1 MKAIISFYGMVLGL
15 VFVLA
20 VATNGLADTPVSG
33 IIGADTIW
41 TPADSPYIVTGN
53 VLVREGV
60 TLTIEAGVDVK
71 FESQKAL
78 QVDGGLVARGTDN
91 SKITFTSNQP
101 TPASGDWAY
110 IFFSDLSNDATFD
123 VDGNYTGGS
132 ILEYC
137 IVEYAGG
144 VIIDYNGAVRLSN
157 AHPFI
162 NHCSIRNNQTS
173 GICAWDLSGTLKI
186 ANNTITNN
194 TSSTGGGISIIGGTA
209 IIYGNFISDNYA
221 EGGGSYGGGGIF
233 THSNTSTISN
243 NIISNN
249 RVSGGSFDSGGGGI
263 YIREGTA
270 IISSNII
277 NNNTVTNTIEGA
289 GGGLL
294 IYIFSGTVTISNN
307 IIINNVGGVGGG
319 MCLYGGD
326 IISNNNIIGNNIAS
340 TGGAIVGNSDI
351 YNNSISGNSCEN
363 AVAVC
368 SNVDNKVFKYNTV
381 TANKATGP
389 EPTHIV
395 NIISHPLC
403 NYNNIFGNNATYE
416 LWNDNTAG
424 SADVNVENNW
434 WGTAEES
441 EIMIKIYDW
450 FDDATKGFV
459 DYTPW
464 ETAIRT
470 DTPVSSPRGLVVS
483 TTASNIIMNWDSNPE
498 GDVAGYKVYWGT
510 RAAPFFENVADVGNS
525 LGHTITGLT
534 LGSYYVAVTAYD
546 FDYHSTNDNP
556 DTIVNENQTNG
567 NESWYAAPDGG
578 IAIGLLKVSGRV
590 TDKYTMTPLAD
601 IRVGCWHDDED
612 FWTQTQTDTNG
623 IYEITNLPP
632 GDVQIRAEPESYYAC
647 IGTEFEL
654 TTDVNNLD
662 FALPPEA
669 ILSGKVLDGDTAEPA
684 ADIEITYWNNRYAV
698 WKNYYSDA
706 DGTFTLTNLPPGIG
720 EIKARPQVAT
730 GYAWSLPWGSNWVY
744 LNEGE
749 HDSERIIALQKGAL
763 VSGYIKDANGGP
775 ASGIEFDWQG
785 RMSEGWGDVDI
796 NGHYQIRLPLGT
808 YTIGPD
814 EDDFGSLHPEITITD
829 INQPVDV
836 NDITI
841 YSEQT
846 GGQISGDV
854 NNPGGYS
861 KMGEFFI
868 VAFETGTVIG
878 PNTWHTI
885 EPLGEAELEQA
896 GPFAITALPHDA
908 NYDVYL
914 CVISETVDEIMSLA
928 AWDVAINVAVD
939 TTGINLDYNS
949 EGSTVSGKV
958 INAEGL
964 AVMGATVLLNDSAT
978 KNFTGFGETDPN
990 GEYVIY
996 NVPGGTYSAGA
1007 VHSKYLSVST
1017 MVEVVDGA
1025 AADVNII
1032 VMPFAGEKE
1041 GANLNGDG
1049 VVNMVDFAKLA
1060 DQWREFGLLE
1070 ANFNQDSSVDFA
1082 DLKRVAENW
1091 LWEPIWYHD

>member
-368 SNVDNKVFKYNTV
+368 SNVDNKVF
-381 TANKATGP
+381 
-389 EPTHIV
+389 
-395 NIISHPLC
+395 
-403 NYNNIFGNNATYE
+403 
-416 LWNDNTAG
+416 
-424 SADVNVENNW
+424 
-434 WGTAEES
+434 
-441 EIMIKIYDW
+441 
-450 FDDATKGFV
+450 
-459 DYTPW
+459 
-464 ETAIRT
+464 
-470 DTPVSSPRGLVVS
+470 
-483 TTASNIIMNWDSNPE
+483 TT
-498 GDVAGYKVYWGT
+498 
-510 RAAPFFENVADVGNS
+510 
-525 LGHTITGLT
+525 
-534 LGSYYVAVTAYD
+534 
-546 FDYHSTNDNP
+546 
-556 DTIVNENQTNG
+556 
-567 NESWYAAPDGG
+567 
-578 IAIGLLKVSGRV
+578 
-590 TDKYTMTPLAD
+590 
-601 IRVGCWHDDED
+601 
-612 FWTQTQTDTNG
+612 
-623 IYEITNLPP
+623 
-632 GDVQIRAEPESYYAC
+632 
-647 IGTEFEL
+647 
-654 TTDVNNLD
+654 
-662 FALPPEA
+662 
-669 ILSGKVLDGDTAEPA
+669 
-684 ADIEITYWNNRYAV
+684 
-698 WKNYYSDA
+698 
-706 DGTFTLTNLPPGIG
+706 
-720 EIKARPQVAT
+720 
-730 GYAWSLPWGSNWVY
+730 
-744 LNEGE
+744 
-749 HDSERIIALQKGAL
+749 
-763 VSGYIKDANGGP
+763 
-775 ASGIEFDWQG
+775 
-785 RMSEGWGDVDI
+785 
-796 NGHYQIRLPLGT
+796 
-808 YTIGPD
+808 
-814 EDDFGSLHPEITITD
+814 
-829 INQPVDV
+829 
-836 NDITI
+836 
-841 YSEQT
+841 
-846 GGQISGDV
+846 
-854 NNPGGYS
+854 
-861 KMGEFFI
+861 
-868 VAFETGTVIG
+868 
-878 PNTWHTI
+878 
-885 EPLGEAELEQA
+885 
-896 GPFAITALPHDA
+896 
-908 NYDVYL
+908 
-914 CVISETVDEIMSLA
+914 SLA
-928 AWDVAINVAVD
+928 
-939 TTGINLDYNS
+939 
-949 EGSTVSGKV
+949 
-958 INAEGL
+958 
-964 AVMGATVLLNDSAT
+964 
-978 KNFTGFGETDPN
+978 
-990 GEYVIY
+990 
-996 NVPGGTYSAGA
+996 
-1007 VHSKYLSVST
+1007 T
-1017 MVEVVDGA
+1017 MRPTSCGMTIQQA
-1025 AADVNII
+1025 QP
-1032 VMPFAGEKE
+1032 M
-1041 GANLNGDG
+1041 
-1049 VVNMVDFAKLA
+1049 
-1060 DQWREFGLLE
+1060 
-1070 ANFNQDSSVDFA
+1070 
-1082 DLKRVAENW
+1082 
-1091 LWEPIWYHD
+1091 